1 MMKKLLKT
9 LQSKN
14 QRLSVPALLF
24 FLTACG
30 SFQLSDSISPP
41 AGKTNEQVQA
51 DTLACKNQSKKEAN
65 TASQK
70 VLDPFFVMTLLGKL
84 AANDVEDSKQ
94 REFFAKCMVGRGY
107 KVLPSEKGKITA

>member
-1 MMKKLLKT
+1 MMKNLLKIP
-9 LQSKN
+9 QNKN
-14 QRLSVPALLF
+14 QRLSILAFIF

-30 SFQLSDSISPP
+30 SFQPSDSISPP

-51 DTLACKNQSKKEAN
+51 DTLACENQSKKEAS

-70 VLDPFFVMTLLGKL
+70 VLDPFFVMTLMGKL
-84 AANDVEDSKQ
+84 VANDVENSKQ

-107 KVLPSEKGKITA
+107 KVLPPEKGKKTA